1 MAETIVTYVISY
13 PGTNLVKIGQAKY
26 FVDRFAQLKTGS
38 PVDPE
43 VLCVFRGSKHERE
56 FHKKF
61 DHLRHHGEFYHYTAE
76 LKAHIFSDALAD
88 HRLTR
93 AEAEALSPRIERNAE
108 RLRREKRDA
117 ETEAKAAEMEPSL
130 ETDE

>member
-1 MAETIVTYVISY
+1 MAEIIVTYVISY

-43 VLCVFRGSKHERE
+43 VLCVFRGSKRERD
-56 FHKKF
+56 FQKKF
-61 DHLRHHGEFYHYTAE
+61 GHLRHHGEFCPYTSE
-76 LKAHIFSDALAD
+76 LKAYIFSQALAE

-93 AEAEALSPRIERNAE
+93 AGAEVLSPRIERNAE

-117 ETEAKAAEMEPSL
+117 IAEAKAAGLEPSL
-130 ETDE
+130 ETDD

>member
-13 PGTNLVKIGQAKY
+13 PGTNLAKIGQAKY

-43 VLCVFRGSKHERE
+43 VLYLFRGSGHKRD

-61 DHLRHHGEFYHYTAE
+61 GHLRHHGEFYHYTATGWATCW
-76 LKAHIFSDALAD
+76 LLFLRFPATRSKAIIVVGL
-88 HRLTR
+88 RLNV
-93 AEAEALSPRIERNAE
+93 LSRSSNYP
-108 RLRREKRDA
+108 
-117 ETEAKAAEMEPSL
+117 
-130 ETDE
+130 